1 MPEYAQNEPEKAISK
16 HVFSVYSDGV
26 CKGEAERSRKWGVGG
41 SLRQNRCFAA
51 DSPLAP
57 THTLFLVIDSFL
69 LVVSEVLLL
78 ASGAPFRTRKQKR
91 VFPLATSYP
100 LLLLRDANVAKDIP
114 ILKTVACRSRL
125 ETHC

>member
-41 SLRQNRCFAA
+41 SLRQNRYFAA

-91 VFPLATSYP
+91 VFPLWLASLDARKHSGGVLAHSLIP
-100 LLLLRDANVAKDIP
+100 LLIFTCKPCNGTK
-114 ILKTVACRSRL
+114 
-125 ETHC
+125 